1 MTASHKNKTFAA
13 LLALLFGGA
22 GLHRFYLHGLREPRA
37 DGLGRGFLH
46 AAALLLSGGLLAQD
60 PSRALLVNTAPLVL
74 SVLAAC
80 IETFVIGLMA
90 DEKWDA
96 HYNATS
102 GQQSDTS
109 WMVAV
114 LMVVN
119 LGYGATL
126 MLIALA
132 RSFDLLLTGGSYG

>member
-22 GLHRFYLHGLREPRA
+22 GLHRFYLHGMRDRW
-37 DGLGRGFLH
+37 GWLH

-96 HYNATS
+96 RYNATS
-102 GQQSDTS
+102 GQQSNTS

>member
-1 MTASHKNKTFAA
+1 MTASHTNKTFAA

-22 GLHRFYLHGLREPRA
+22 GLHRFYLHGLR
-37 DGLGRGFLH
+37 DGWGWLH

-96 HYNATS
+96 RYNATS

>member
-22 GLHRFYLHGLREPRA
+22 GLHRFYLHGMRDRW
-37 DGLGRGFLH
+37 GWLH

>member
-22 GLHRFYLHGLREPRA
+22 GLHRFYLHGLRDRW
-37 DGLGRGFLH
+37 GWLH

>member
-22 GLHRFYLHGLREPRA
+22 GLHRFYLHGLR
-37 DGLGRGFLH
+37 DGWGWLH

-114 LMVVN
+114 LMVIN

>member
-22 GLHRFYLHGLREPRA
+22 GLHRFYLHGMRDRW
-37 DGLGRGFLH
+37 GWLH

-96 HYNATS
+96 RYNATS

>member
-22 GLHRFYLHGLREPRA
+22 GLHRFYLHGMRDRW
-37 DGLGRGFLH
+37 GWLH

-96 HYNATS
+96 RYNATS

-114 LMVVN
+114 LMVIN

-126 MLIALA
+126 MMIALA

>member
-1 MTASHKNKTFAA
+1 MTASQKNKTFAA

-22 GLHRFYLHGLREPRA
+22 GLHRFYLHGLRDRW
-37 DGLGRGFLH
+37 GWLH
-46 AAALLLSGGLLAQD
+46 AATLLLSAGLLAQD

-96 HYNATS
+96 HYNAAS
-102 GQQSDTS
+102 GQHSDTS

>member
-22 GLHRFYLHGLREPRA
+22 GLHCFYLHGLR
-37 DGLGRGFLH
+37 DGWGWLH

>member
-22 GLHRFYLHGLREPRA
+22 GLHRFYLHGLRDRW
-37 DGLGRGFLH
+37 GWLH

-96 HYNATS
+96 RYKAAS
-102 GQQSDTS
+102 GQHSDTS

>member
-22 GLHRFYLHGLREPRA
+22 GLHRFYLHGMRDRW
-37 DGLGRGFLH
+37 GWLH

-60 PSRALLVNTAPLVL
+60 PSRALLVKTAPLVL

-114 LMVVN
+114 LMVIN

>member
-1 MTASHKNKTFAA
+1 MTDSHKNKTFAA

-22 GLHRFYLHGLREPRA
+22 GLHRFYLHGLRDRW
-37 DGLGRGFLH
+37 GWLH
-46 AAALLLSGGLLAQD
+46 ATTLLLSGGLLAQD

>member
-1 MTASHKNKTFAA
+1 MKLSHKNKTFTA

-22 GLHRFYLHGLREPRA
+22 GLHRFYLHGLR
-37 DGLGRGFLH
+37 DVSGWLH
-46 AAALLLSGGLLAQD
+46 FASLVLSAGLLTQD
-60 PSRALLVNTAPLVL
+60 PSRALLINTAPLVL

-80 IETFVIGLMA
+80 IETFVIGLMP

-96 HYNATS
+96 TYNADS
-102 GQQSDTS
+102 GRSSDTS

-114 LMVVN
+114 LMVLN

-132 RSFDLLLTGGSYG
+132 RSFDLALTGGSYG

>member
-1 MTASHKNKTFAA
+1 MTASHKNTTFAA

-22 GLHRFYLHGLREPRA
+22 GLHRFYLHGMRDRW
-37 DGLGRGFLH
+37 GWLH

>member
-22 GLHRFYLHGLREPRA
+22 GLHRFYLHGLRDRW
-37 DGLGRGFLH
+37 GWLH

-114 LMVVN
+114 LMVIN

>member
-22 GLHRFYLHGLREPRA
+22 GLHRFYLHGLR
-37 DGLGRGFLH
+37 DGWGWLH

-96 HYNATS
+96 HYNAAS

>member
-22 GLHRFYLHGLREPRA
+22 GLHRFYVHGMRDRW
-37 DGLGRGFLH
+37 GWLH

-96 HYNATS
+96 RYNATS

-114 LMVVN
+114 LMVIN

>member
-22 GLHRFYLHGLREPRA
+22 GLHRFYLHGMRDRW
-37 DGLGRGFLH
+37 GWLH

-114 LMVVN
+114 LMVIN

>member
-22 GLHRFYLHGLREPRA
+22 GLHRFYLHGLRDR
-37 DGLGRGFLH
+37 RGWLH

>member
-13 LLALLFGGA
+13 LLTLLFGGA
-22 GLHRFYLHGLREPRA
+22 GLHRFYLHGMRDRW
-37 DGLGRGFLH
+37 GWLH

-74 SVLAAC
+74 SVLASC

-114 LMVVN
+114 LMVIN

-126 MLIALA
+126 MMIALA

>member
-1 MTASHKNKTFAA
+1 MTTSHKNKTFAA

-22 GLHRFYLHGLREPRA
+22 GLHRFYLHGLRDR
-37 DGLGRGFLH
+37 LGWLH
-46 AAALLLSGGLLAQD
+46 AATLLLSAGLLEQD
-60 PSRALLVNTAPLVL
+60 PSRALLINTAPLVL

-96 HYNATS
+96 RYNAAS
-102 GQQSDTS
+102 GQHSDTS

-114 LMVVN
+114 LMGVN

>member
-22 GLHRFYLHGLREPRA
+22 GLHRFYLHGMRDRW
-37 DGLGRGFLH
+37 GWLH

-96 HYNATS
+96 RYNATS

-114 LMVVN
+114 LMVIN

>member
-22 GLHRFYLHGLREPRA
+22 GLHRFYLHGLRDRW
-37 DGLGRGFLH
+37 GWLH

-96 HYNATS
+96 RYNAAS
-102 GQQSDTS
+102 GQHSDTS